1 MYAHKMQMQVMK
13 YRMQL
18 PQRDLER
25 KVDDRSPLVNGAGG
39 QDIDIGTSKRSRV
52 ILGQPPTNLDEER
65 AVLATCSPFLLELL
79 SSRAH
84 PVRRE
89 VVQHDNLRPGPNG
102 CIRFFQTPTLNL
114 DLCREST
121 RRFSRSHGARDSRSR

>member
-1 MYAHKMQMQVMK
+1 MQMQAMQ

-25 KVDDRSPLVNGAGG
+25 KVDDRSSLVNGACG

-52 ILGQPPTNLDEER
+52 ILSQPPTNLDEER
-65 AVLATCSPFLLELL
+65 AILATCPPFLLELL

-89 VVQHDNLRPGPNG
+89 VIQHDNLRPGPNG
-102 CIRFFQTPTLNL
+102 RIRLLQTPTLNL
-114 DLCREST
+114 DLCREPT
-121 RRFSRSHGARDSRSR
+121 RRFSCLHSTRDSCSR